1 MRRDKSGGAGEVVLA
16 HLEEWT
22 AALVAG
28 ESWPAFVA
36 RLRRDLGCVTV
47 RLVGVGGELGESRGA
62 GGSTL
67 EAPARALASVRSS
80 KGPIVGGSPGAV
92 VVQAPLWAG
101 SEELV
106 GVLEFHG
113 LAGAPGL
120 LVQAISI
127 IANATACAVQ
137 AVAGGVA
144 RRRDEELRLTLDTI
158 PVGLWQCGC
167 DGRWEMVNRTWL
179 EVTGTGVEDNLG
191 EGWLNV
197 VHPEDRERASQAYRT
212 AIHTR
217 EGFTLDL
224 RIVPRDGESVWTMT
238 IVRPLLRSGE
248 FVGYVGM
255 AIDIGEWRR
264 AVLDIDRFFELSVDV
279 LCIAGFDGFFRRV
292 NPAFE
297 RALGYSGDE
306 LRGRPYID
314 FVHPDDHAIAY
325 DRIAQLAS
333 GTRVV
338 NYETRLRTRS
348 GEFRW
353 FEWNATAVG
362 DEAAIYAVGR
372 DVSNRKVAE
381 HELLVAREVAE
392 KAIQTKSEF
401 LARVSHEIRTPM
413 NGVIGMTGL
422 ILDTPLSGDQHEY
435 AEAIRKS
442 ATALLTLIN
451 DILDFSKIEAG
462 KLAVEPVPFDL
473 STALDEVTDLLAPLA
488 QDKGVEFIVHLAP
501 DAPRYLVGDPGRIR
515 QILINLADNALKF
528 TVEGHVFVNVSC
540 IEEDEDRARLRF
552 AVHDTGIG
560 MTQEEQRMLFQPFYQ
575 ADSGSTRRFG
585 GTGLGLAICRQL
597 VHLMGGSITVESTPG
612 RGSTFAFSLPLP
624 KDQATRGDSRDFADL
639 VDIRVMVV
647 DSHRINRWM
656 LREQLLSLGMR
667 PTVCASASDAL
678 ASIEGAAGSDDPF
691 RLALIDDELTVG
703 ARGPLAAVLLG
714 DPRYAATTVIKLVAY
729 GQRVPRGREGGAAV
743 LVKPVRLAALRATVI
758 DARRGA
764 PSERSESSASFGEHA
779 FGERFH
785 GRVLVVEDNVINQR
799 VASLMLE
806 RLGCRVDVAADGLEA
821 VAMVAQIP
829 YDLVFMDCQMPE
841 MDGFQAARVIRQRER
856 DGERVAIAAMTA
868 HALPDDRQRCLDAG
882 MDEYLSKPVQL
893 GELVRVVAKFLAEET
908 IVEPTPEDVVSPTAL
923 EAAGHPVLDPA
934 ILSQLEVLVEGDPE
948 GLIGTLLEPFV
959 VSARGSLQAIQG
971 AFVAGEQAQLGRIA
985 HKLKGS
991 SGTLGAAEVA
1001 SISAALMDPED
1012 CSREEV
1018 EARVASL
1025 GAAIERVAQAVAA
1038 MRSAAAP

>member
-1 MRRDKSGGAGEVVLA
+1 MRREKSGGAGEVVLA

-28 ESWPAFVA
+28 EPWPDFVA
-36 RLRRDLGCVTV
+36 RLRQDLGCRAV
-47 RLVGVGGELGESRGA
+47 RLVGVDGELGESRGGRA
-62 GGSTL
+62 ASTL
-67 EAPARALASVRSS
+67 GAPERALAAVRLS
-80 KGPIVGGSPGAV
+80 KEPVVGGEAGAV
-92 VVQAPLWAG
+92 VVRAPLWAG
-101 SEELV
+101 AVELI
-106 GVLEFHG
+106 GVLEFDG

-127 IANATACAVQ
+127 IANATACAVL
-137 AVAGGVA
+137 AASRGVA
-144 RRRDEELRLTLDTI
+144 TPHDEELRLTLDTI
-158 PVGLWQCGC
+158 PVGLWQCGS

-179 EVTGTGVEDNLG
+179 EVTGTGADDNLG

-197 VHPEDRERASQAYRT
+197 VHPDDRERAAQAYRT
-212 AIHTR
+212 IDSR

-224 RIVPRDGESVWTMT
+224 RIVPRDGEPVWTMT

-325 DRIAQLAS
+325 ERIGELAS
-333 GTRVV
+333 GIRVV
-338 NYETRLRTRS
+338 NYETRLRTQS

-353 FEWNATAVG
+353 FEWNATAVA

-372 DVSNRKVAE
+372 DVGNRKVAE

-422 ILDTPLSGDQHEY
+422 ILDTPLSDDQHEY

-473 STALDEVTDLLAPLA
+473 SIALDEVTDLLAPLA

-540 IEEDEDRARLRF
+540 IEEDEGQARLRF

-560 MTQEEQRMLFQPFYQ
+560 MSQEEQRLLFQPFYQ

-597 VHLMGGSITVESTPG
+597 VHLMGGSITVESSPG
-612 RGSTFAFSLPLP
+612 RGSTFAFSLSLP

-639 VDIRVMVV
+639 VDVRVMVV

-667 PTVCASASDAL
+667 PTVCASANDAL
-678 ASIEGAAGSDDPF
+678 PLIEEAQGSDDPY
-691 RLALIDDELTVG
+691 RLALIDDDLTADV
-703 ARGPLAAVLLG
+703 RGSLVSVILG
-714 DPRYAATTVIKLVAY
+714 EPRYAATTVIKLVAY
-729 GQRVPRGREGGAAV
+729 GQRMPRAREGAAAI

-764 PSERSESSASFGEHA
+764 PSEEAESSPNFGERA

-893 GELVRVVAKFLAEET
+893 GELVRVVAKFLAEE
-908 IVEPTPEDVVSPTAL
+908 V
-923 EAAGHPVLDPA
+923 EAAPGPEEVAGPAEAPEGPPVLDPA
-934 ILSQLEVLVEGDPE
+934 ILGQLEVLVEGDPE
-948 GLIGTLLEPFV
+948 GLLGTLLDPFV
-959 VSARGSLQAIQG
+959 VSARSALLAIEQAF
-971 AFVAGEQAQLGRIA
+971 AAGEQAELGRIA

-991 SGTLGAAEVA
+991 SGTLGAAQVA
-1001 SISAALMDPED
+1001 SISAALMELGG
-1012 CSREEV
+1012 SRAEV
-1018 EARVASL
+1018 EAGIASL
-1025 GAAIERVAQAVAA
+1025 GVAIERVAEAVSE
-1038 MRSAAAP
+1038 MRSSAAR